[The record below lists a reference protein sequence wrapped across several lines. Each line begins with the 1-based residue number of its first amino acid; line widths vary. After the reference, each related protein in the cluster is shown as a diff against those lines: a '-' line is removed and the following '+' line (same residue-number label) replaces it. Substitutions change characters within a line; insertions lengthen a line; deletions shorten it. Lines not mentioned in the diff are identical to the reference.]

1 MTDKPF
7 TYADVTVI
15 FLSSEEGGRHT
26 TPCLNNKK
34 YRPHFR
40 VLGAKEW
47 LGVEFIEGPDEPV
60 KPGVSTPS
68 TVRLLY
74 APEVSYAELQEG
86 ARFEILEG
94 PNVVGSGE
102 VVRRRE
108 R

>member
-1 MTDKPF
+1 MTDK
-7 TYADVTVI
+7 TSKYADVVVV
-15 FLSSEEGGRHT
+15 FLSPVEGGRQ
-26 TPCLNNKK
+26 TPTCLNNKK

-40 VLGAKEW
+40 VFGAKEW

-102 VVRRRE
+102 VIQRRE

>member
-1 MTDKPF
+1 MTDEPS
-7 TYADVTVI
+7 TYTDVTVVY
-15 FLSSEEGGRHT
+15 LSPEEGGRQT

-40 VLGAKEW
+40 VLGTKEW

-60 KPGVSTPS
+60 KPGEPTPS

-74 APEVSYAELQEG
+74 APEVSYVELQAG

-94 PNVVGSGE
+94 PNVVGSDE

>member
-1 MTDKPF
+1 M
-7 TYADVTVI
+7 
-15 FLSSEEGGRHT
+15 

-40 VLGAKEW
+40 IFGTNEW

-60 KPGVSTPS
+60 KPGLSTSS

-74 APEVSYAELQEG
+74 APEVSYAELREG
-86 ARFEILEG
+86 TKFEILEG

-102 VVRRRE
+102 VIRRRE